1 MKLRFPGSIN
11 YKVFVSPVRTVPAA
25 TTVVSH
31 DAVHHLHA
39 APAPAA
45 TTVVRTAAPAL
56 PSHIVAAA
64 APAQTTLLRTN
75 GLVHHRQVF

>member
-1 MKLRFPGSIN
+1 MFWWLCKLQNFL
-11 YKVFVSPVRTVPAA
+11 SPVRTVPGA

-45 TTVVRTAAPAL
+45 TTVVRTDAPAL
-56 PSHIVAAA
+56 PSHIVAA

-75 GLVHHRQVF
+75 GLVHHRHVFLRIQ